1 VVKDKYHNLVRQSLE
16 NEGWVIT
23 HDPFKISIGKRRDY
37 IDLGAE
43 KEIIAAEKEEEKIAV
58 EIKSFSEPSDLYSN
72 KIDFSIA
79 TGLQTRCY
87 GKIALFFKKPL
98 NFEYRCF

>member
-1 VVKDKYHNLVRQSLE
+1 MNYL
-16 NEGWVIT
+16 
-23 HDPFKISIGKRRDY
+23 
-37 IDLGAE
+37 
-43 KEIIAAEKEEEKIAV
+43 
-58 EIKSFSEPSDLYSN
+58 LYSN

-98 NFEYRCF
+98 NFEYSYKKTTFALAKVVFYQVSLKS

>member
-1 VVKDKYHNLVRQSLE
+1 VRA
-16 NEGWVIT
+16 WVT
-23 HDPFKISIGKRRDY
+23 G
-37 IDLGAE
+37 L
-43 KEIIAAEKEEEKIAV
+43 AV
-58 EIKSFSEPSDLYSN
+58 FASANCLYSN

-98 NFEYRCF
+98 NFEYKLPKNFAYLAYSVPNPSYPIVSKVDILQNT